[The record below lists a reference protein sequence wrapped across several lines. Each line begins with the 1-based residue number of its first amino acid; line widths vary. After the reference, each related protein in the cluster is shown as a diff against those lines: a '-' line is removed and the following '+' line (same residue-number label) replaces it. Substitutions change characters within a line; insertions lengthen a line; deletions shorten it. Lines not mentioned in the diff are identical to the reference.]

1 MVDAWSGCAALLRC
15 GAHICADQS
24 SDPKGYG
31 NHQIR
36 ALSAGRRAGPE
47 MEKLLSDSKLHAVVK
62 RNSLFD
68 VASSQYVS
76 KINEFRLNGPSGQS
90 FDQRHVVVSAQYIRL
105 PTHINTLN
113 SGVRIGNKI
122 FAVKVD
128 CDNSESRLFSSKSIY
143 AAHLSRPQLV
153 ARPARSA
160 SPRWRPAMGAR
171 GVQVSNFTPMLC
183 PLRQITSQ
191 SWLRKSPPETKRNLS
206 GGVAS
211 GSTWIIA
218 PSRLMSHTR
227 QSQLPGVPLKKSSPL
242 FNARGRN
249 SLFGYAITGRLRQTG
264 ILNKLQVVKT
274 GFVSVTAF
282 ASNCTL
288 DIAGAA

>member
-143 AAHLSRPQLV
+143 AAHLSRPPKPPAAGRPPCALGIAAV
-153 ARPARSA
+153 EARHGCAR
-160 SPRWRPAMGAR
+160 R
-171 GVQVSNFTPMLC
+171 
-183 PLRQITSQ
+183 
-191 SWLRKSPPETKRNLS
+191 S
-206 GGVAS
+206 GIELHADALP
-211 GSTWIIA
+211 IA
-218 PSRLMSHTR
+218 PDHLAE
-227 QSQLPGVPLKKSSPL
+227 LVEKKPP
-242 FNARGRN
+242 RN
-249 SLFGYAITGRLRQTG
+249 QAKPVRRRRVG
-264 ILNKLQVVKT
+264 IHLDHRP
-274 GFVSVTAF
+274 VSVDVPHEAVAT
-282 ASNCTL
+282 SWR
-288 DIAGAA
+288 AAEKEFPPLQRTGT

>member
-191 SWLRKSPPETKRNLS
+191 SWLRKSPPKPSETCPE
-206 GGVAS
+206 AS
-211 GSTWIIA
+211 
-218 PSRLMSHTR
+218 RR
-227 QSQLPGVPLKKSSPL
+227 DPLGSSP
-242 FNARGRN
+242 
-249 SLFGYAITGRLRQTG
+249 RLG
-264 ILNKLQVVKT
+264 
-274 GFVSVTAF
+274 
-282 ASNCTL
+282 
-288 DIAGAA
+288 